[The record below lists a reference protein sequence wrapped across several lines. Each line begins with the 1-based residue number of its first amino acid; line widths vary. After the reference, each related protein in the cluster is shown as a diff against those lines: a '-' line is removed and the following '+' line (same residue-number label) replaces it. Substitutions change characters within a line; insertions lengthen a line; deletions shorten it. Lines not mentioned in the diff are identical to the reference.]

1 MFGKHKSHELV
12 TQSDM
17 KEANSE
23 LLIDLKERF
32 SEFINIK
39 QLKESNGFEDYIK
52 KEIQDSIVEAKQN
65 IKNKF
70 EVW

>member
-1 MFGKHKSHELV
+1 
-12 TQSDM
+12 M

-23 LLIDLKERF
+23 LLIDLKGRF

>member
-1 MFGKHKSHELV
+1 
-12 TQSDM
+12 M

-23 LLIDLKERF
+23 LLIDLKGRF

-70 EVW
+70 EV

>member
-1 MFGKHKSHELV
+1 
-12 TQSDM
+12 M